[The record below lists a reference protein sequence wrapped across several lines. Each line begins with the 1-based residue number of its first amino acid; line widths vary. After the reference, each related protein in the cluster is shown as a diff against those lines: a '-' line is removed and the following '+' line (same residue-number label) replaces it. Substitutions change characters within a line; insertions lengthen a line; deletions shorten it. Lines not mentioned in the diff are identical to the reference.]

1 MDRHS
6 RSERSIVA
14 APAQTIAAWT
24 VHAFTASGAVAGLM
38 AVLAVSD
45 HRWKDAFAW
54 MGLSLLIDGVDGL
67 LARKARVKERLPNFD
82 GALLDNLVDYFTYVM
97 VPAFFV
103 WEAAM
108 LSRGGALFGAS
119 AMILSSAYQFCQAD
133 AKTDDHYFKGWPS
146 YWNILVFYLFILDL
160 GPRWNLVLILVCAAL
175 VFVPIRYLYPSR
187 AERFRTLHLVLALVW
202 AIALV
207 ILWYQYPETGP
218 GVLALSFLYVV
229 YYHGV
234 SVYAT
239 FRSA

>member
-1 MDRHS
+1 MARQRHS
-6 RSERSIVA
+6 ERPEIVV
-14 APAQTIAAWT
+14 PAQKIAAWA

-38 AVLAVSD
+38 AILAVGD
-45 HRWKDAFAW
+45 QRWKDAFAW
-54 MGLSLLIDGVDGL
+54 MGLSLVIDGVDGL

-82 GALLDNLVDYFTYVM
+82 GALLDNLVDYFTYVL

-103 WEAAM
+103 CEAAM

-160 GPRWNLVLILVCAAL
+160 GPRWNLALILVCAML
-175 VFVPIRYLYPSR
+175 VFIPIRYLYPSR
-187 AERFRTLHLVLALVW
+187 AERFRSLHMALSLGW
-202 AIALV
+202 AITLV
-207 ILWYQYPETGP
+207 TLWYQYPETGR
-218 GVLALSFLYVV
+218 GALALSFLYVV

-234 SVYAT
+234 SMYAT
-239 FRSA
+239 LRND